1 MIHGSSLWSWSLSV
15 DRFKKRL
22 HFIFSYTAPLQNL
35 VEKILRYFLYILV
48 KSHTLLN
55 LLLEQIERLK
65 ISSNL
70 FKESFDCMILLL
82 VKNNLVEL
90 LALGRDD
97 VLLLVYLLVKSYNF
111 FEVWL
116 QLMLI
121 LQ

>member
-1 MIHGSSLWSWSLSV
+1 MIDGTRLWSWSLSV
-15 DRFKKRL
+15 DRFKKRF
-22 HFIFSYTAPLQNL
+22 HFIFSCTTPLQNL

-65 ISSNL
+65 IISNL
-70 FKESFDCMILLL
+70 LKESFDCLILLL

-90 LALGRDD
+90 LAFGRDD
-97 VLLLVYLLVKSYNF
+97 VLLLTYLLVKSYNF

-121 LQ
+121 L